1 MTRVIQLGDRFRTAA
16 ERLGIVPGSER
27 ARAVARVIAV
37 LGEADDLPSPGD
49 ARALIPPTSEAS
61 CVACRGATFG
71 SWYRVSG
78 DVSYLVHV
86 SSEPPIPITA
96 N

>member
-49 ARALIPPTSEAS
+49 ARALIPPTSEAF
-61 CVACRGATFG
+61 VRRVPGRNLWI
-71 SWYRVSG
+71 WYRVSG